1 MRRLTRAAIG
11 ATLALLMVAAVATP
25 GLAAVPGPRRE
36 QWWFTA
42 WAVQNKVWPITQG
55 HGVTVAVI
63 DTGVEARIPDLAGVV
78 LPGTNLDGGGDGRTD
93 VDTDTPPGH
102 GTGMAGLIASQG
114 RGTGFVGVAPKA
126 KILPTVTRSN
136 TTSS

>member
-1 MRRLTRAAIG
+1 MHRRAGRIGVRPALLFGSMSTDGRRGVSMRRLTRTAIG

-55 HGVTVAVI
+55 DGVTVAVI
-63 DTGVEARIPDLAGVV
+63 DTGVQ
-78 LPGTNLDGGGDGRTD
+78 
-93 VDTDTPPGH
+93 
-102 GTGMAGLIASQG
+102 AS
-114 RGTGFVGVAPKA
+114 
-126 KILPTVTRSN
+126 IRSE
-136 TTSS
+136 